1 MENSKTHRFKH
12 KKVKNNDSNLGER
25 DIVHILATAAPKFN
39 NGAANVIGVH
49 NVLENSMKYGENPIL
64 PSEGE
69 PHTLTL

>member
-12 KKVKNNDSNLGER
+12 KKVKHNDSNLGGR

>member
-1 MENSKTHRFKH
+1 
-12 KKVKNNDSNLGER
+12 LGER